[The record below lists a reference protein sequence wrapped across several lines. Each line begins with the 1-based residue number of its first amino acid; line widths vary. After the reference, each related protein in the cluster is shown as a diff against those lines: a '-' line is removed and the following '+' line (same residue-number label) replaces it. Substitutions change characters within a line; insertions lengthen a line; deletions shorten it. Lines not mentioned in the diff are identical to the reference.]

1 MIERVKIGPWWYKIE
16 RRKIDPREIY
26 LDDDDTDLEQLR
38 PAGAAFVS
46 IKKIAL
52 DASDNEL
59 AVLSHELGHAIAKEY
74 AVREVARDEEA
85 LADVLGN
92 ALISFIID
100 NPEVVGAVAGY
111 LAEQGQ
117 IKDTLDWIRL
127 ELLQLRDQA
136 ENLAEE
142 INKILK
148 DLGGEG
154 NE

>member
-16 RRKIDPREIY
+16 RRKIDP
-26 LDDDDTDLEQLR
+26 
-38 PAGAAFVS
+38 P
-46 IKKIAL
+46 
-52 DASDNEL
+52 
-59 AVLSHELGHAIAKEY
+59 HELGHAIAKEY
-74 AVREVARDEEA
+74 AVREAARDEEA

-92 ALISFIID
+92 ALFSFILD
-100 NPEVVGAVAGY
+100 NPKVVGAVAGC

-142 INKILK
+142 IDKILK
-148 DLGGEG
+148 DLGGE
-154 NE
+154 ESE

>member
-74 AVREVARDEEA
+74 AVREAARDEEA

-92 ALISFIID
+92 ALFSFILD
-100 NPEVVGAVAGY
+100 NPKVVGAVAGC

-142 INKILK
+142 IDKILK
-148 DLGGEG
+148 DLGGE
-154 NE
+154 ESE